1 MQTELTGICCFRK
14 RHAVSIHAD
23 ARSVSEW
30 QSPSQP
36 WVRQKKEL
44 ESRKIAK
51 HAT

>member
-14 RHAVSIHAD
+14 RHAVSTHAD

-36 WVRQKKEL
+36 WVRQ
-44 ESRKIAK
+44 RKGWEEEK
-51 HAT
+51 